1 MATLTLKLEESK
13 SESKAILIIECSN
26 DIKEGIIK
34 TTEEIYSEEL
44 KASGSI
50 IPGDD
55 KTKIQM
61 ILHDPIKI
69 NLIKDWLAKQCL
81 KMIKD

>member
-13 SESKAILIIECSN
+13 SEPRAILVIECSN
-26 DIKEGIIK
+26 DIKEHIIK
-34 TTEEIYSEEL
+34 ITEEEYKEEL
-44 KASGSI
+44 QSSGSI
-50 IPGDD
+50 IPGEE

-61 ILHDPIKI
+61 ILQDPIKI
-69 NLIKDWLAKQCL
+69 NRIKDWLAKQCL